1 MLKPKEVKTMNCPH
15 CNADLTKPESVTRW
29 YAYSAH
35 YTPDG
40 DIDDESE
47 KEADG
52 TRTTC
57 DSCGQEL

>member
-1 MLKPKEVKTMNCPH
+1 MNCPH